1 MKKERGTVPEKRAG
15 LDRLSVQVLVLAGLS
30 VVIAASFYF
39 LDFLGALEK
48 TDFDLPY
55 YTLQLQDLILHR
67 QTALTWPLF
76 RVFVPALS
84 IGASRLFGISFC
96 HAMQLLSVLFM
107 VLLICFIYYVNR
119 RTLKSAFYVSAFFMT
134 FPVTMLY
141 SGTYFIE
148 LPFMALL
155 FASLW
160 FWDRYLHTGGKK
172 DLGLTVFFSVLG
184 LLTKEAFLV
193 GYVIMGAYATL
204 FFGFK
209 RKALMVAYAPVGL
222 FLLALAYFNY
232 EYLFGFVKPLV
243 LSPITSNTVTTNL
256 HALGWHEAV
265 AFFLKLRGGFVHVT
279 VNAAL
284 AFGMGHALVLFLW
297 KRQPRGVRNAMLLY
311 YALLFA
317 VLAFISINVNVAQ
330 RYVLLCFG
338 PSYLLFI
345 SKKIPE
351 YIHDRRLPVFCSAH
365 VAVNLLLIS
374 AYVMYQNRQ

>member
-1 MKKERGTVPEKRAG
+1 VP
-15 LDRLSVQVLVLAGLS
+15 GLS
-30 VVIAASFYF
+30 IVASKIF
-39 LDFLGALEK
+39 A
-48 TDFDLPY
+48 
-55 YTLQLQDLILHR
+55 
-67 QTALTWPLF
+67 
-76 RVFVPALS
+76 
-84 IGASRLFGISFC
+84 ISYR
-96 HAMQLLSVLFM
+96 HAMQVLSMLFM

-134 FPVTMLY
+134 FPVIMLY
-141 SGTYFIE
+141 AATYFIE

-160 FWDRYLHTGGKK
+160 FWDRYVHTGRKK
-172 DLGLTVFFSVLG
+172 DLGLTVLFSVLG

-193 GYVIMGAYATL
+193 GYVIMGAYAA
-204 FFGFK
+204 FFFKSK
-209 RKALMVAYAPVGL
+209 RKTLPVVYALLGL

-243 LSPITSNTVTTNL
+243 LSPITTNTMTTNF
-256 HALGWHEAV
+256 HVIGWHEAV
-265 AFFLKLRGGFVHVT
+265 AFFLKLRGGFVHVA

-297 KRQPRGVRNAMLLY
+297 KRQPPGVRNAMLLY
-311 YALLFA
+311 YILLFA

-330 RYVLLCFG
+330 RYVLLCFA

-365 VAVNLLLIS
+365 VAANLLLTI
-374 AYVMYQNRQ
+374 AYVIYQNRQ